1 MSSSLP
7 TERGSSDDRAQFR
20 AFLSD
25 EETRAVVDQV
35 VKDLVIPH
43 AAVHKGGIR
52 SCIDFLAEHRSPR
65 ILLVDLTLSELPLSD
80 INELAEVCEPGVTVV
95 AIGDRNDVG
104 LFRELMNQGISDY
117 LVKPITPALLQKSLL
132 GTVDGV
138 SRTRQTNRLGRL
150 VAVTGARG
158 GVGASMLATN
168 VAYHI
173 AEVRRRR
180 VALVDL
186 DLQFGT
192 VALSLDLEPSNGFRE
207 ALETPG
213 RIDGLYIDRTMTRYS
228 DTLYVLSAEESVDE
242 TFTIDE
248 SSVDLLI
255 QELRT
260 KFHYV
265 VVDLP
270 RADAAL
276 RSKIVSDASNV
287 LLVSDL
293 SLSGMRDALRLLQF
307 VPSTNASC
315 NITLIGNKIGEH
327 KSGEIPLSEFEKG
340 VGRKVDIVMP
350 FDGKNVAA
358 ATNVGSPV
366 VAERSSVTPAIDQI
380 SEILCGGGNKPKKGF
395 LGKLASLRGR

>member
-293 SLSGMRDALRLLQF
+293 SLSGMRRRVAIAAVRSVDQCLLQHHIDRQQDRRAQIGRDPALRVRKRRRPQ
-307 VPSTNASC
+307 
-315 NITLIGNKIGEH
+315 
-327 KSGEIPLSEFEKG
+327 
-340 VGRKVDIVMP
+340 GRYRHAVRRQ
-350 FDGKNVAA
+350 
-358 ATNVGSPV
+358 
-366 VAERSSVTPAIDQI
+366 ERRGGDQ
-380 SEILCGGGNKPKKGF
+380 CRQPRGGGTVFRHAGDRSDIRNFVRRRQQAEEGF
-395 LGKLASLRGR
+395 PR